1 MEVEDFAEG
10 PVGVAVAASAVVF
23 SPQVRR
29 ALRRGLVYGV
39 AGVLAARD
47 SAAGFVRGVR
57 RASGNGRVAE
67 GAQGG
72 ELEVGAPEAGEPED
86 GEAGESTRARGR
98 ASAPREGRRT
108 RDRGE

>member
-1 MEVEDFAEG
+1 MEVEDFAES

-29 ALRRGLVYGV
+29 VLRRGLVYGV

-57 RASGNGRVAE
+57 RASRNGGRA
-67 GAQGG
+67 GG
-72 ELEVGAPEAGEPED
+72 REI
-86 GEAGESTRARGR
+86 GES
-98 ASAPREGRRT
+98 
-108 RDRGE
+108 D

>member
-29 ALRRGLVYGV
+29 VLRRGLVYGV

-57 RASGNGRVAE
+57 RASGNGSMAE
-67 GAQGG
+67 DAGGG
-72 ELEVGAPEAGEPED
+72 ELEGGELEGGELEGGET
-86 GEAGESTRARGR
+86 GEAARARGR
-98 ASAPREGRRT
+98 APVS
-108 RDRGE
+108 